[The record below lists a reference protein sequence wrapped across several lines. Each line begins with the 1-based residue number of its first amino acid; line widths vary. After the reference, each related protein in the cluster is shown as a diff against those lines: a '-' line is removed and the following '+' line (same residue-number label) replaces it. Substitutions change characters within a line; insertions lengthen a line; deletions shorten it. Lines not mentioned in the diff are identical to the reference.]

1 MYLAPENKKAIF
13 AKHGKSDIDTGS
25 SEGQIA
31 LFTYRIS
38 HLTEHLKKNRKD
50 YGTQR
55 ALQLLVGKRRS
66 LLDYLKAKDI
76 SRYRAIVKELGL
88 RR

>member
-1 MYLAPENKKAIF
+1 MYLAPEKKQEIF
-13 AKHGKSDIDTGS
+13 AKYGKSATDTGS

-55 ALQLLVGKRRS
+55 SLQLLVGKRRS
-66 LLDYLKAKDI
+66 LLDYLKATDI